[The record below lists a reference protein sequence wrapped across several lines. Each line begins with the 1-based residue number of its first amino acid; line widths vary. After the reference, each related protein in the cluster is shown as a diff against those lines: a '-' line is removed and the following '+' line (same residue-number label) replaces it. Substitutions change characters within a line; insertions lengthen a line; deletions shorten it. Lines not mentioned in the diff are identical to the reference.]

1 MSKWDDE
8 KWSELV
14 GGSKVDWSIIIGMP
28 YQGRTTLAHILSKNL
43 GFKLIDWKAVEV
55 QVRKSLGT
63 DEEAFEGKV
72 PVAKFEDAVLQI
84 I

>member
-55 QVRKSLGT
+55 
-63 DEEAFEGKV
+63 
-72 PVAKFEDAVLQI
+72 
-84 I
+84 